1 MWQDYILE
9 LPRLGSPQQK
19 KCSLLHGLTHFTAFF
34 PWAVELHTKVL
45 NPWFIQQ
52 NFYLRMKVVVF
63 CWEVKESCYEFLLDD
78 FTLTSV
84 LWHCDHTIALKWIW
98 FDGTPMK
105 LFQADKFKNGWKLS
119 IAEFGA
125 DLSSSSLLTFVLKIF
140 SQFLGGYVSWV
151 SWICL

>member
-78 FTLTSV
+78 FTLLQYCGIVITQSLLNEFDLTAHQWNSSKLISSKMLLKV
-84 LWHCDHTIALKWIW
+84 EHCWVR
-98 FDGTPMK
+98 
-105 LFQADKFKNGWKLS
+105 
-119 IAEFGA
+119 A